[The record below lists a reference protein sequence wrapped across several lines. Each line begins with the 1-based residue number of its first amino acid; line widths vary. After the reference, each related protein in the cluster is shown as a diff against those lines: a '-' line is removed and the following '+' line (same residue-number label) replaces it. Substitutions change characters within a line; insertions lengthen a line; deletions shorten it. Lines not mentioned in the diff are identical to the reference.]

1 MYTGSTDLSD
11 VRNVNE
17 NKYVNRKFKKG
28 GISVPRAPVLSMGN
42 IDYPKYDDPY
52 KHFLI
57 ICFINYRYILHLRY
71 MTDIYIL
78 FTLLL
83 YNYVPLLNH

>member
-42 IDYPKYDDPY
+42 IDYSKFGDPY
-52 KHFLI
+52 KHILI
-57 ICFINYRYILHLRY
+57 ICFINYRY
-71 MTDIYIL
+71 MQDTTPEIYDRHIHS
-78 FTLLL
+78 FYSITL
-83 YNYVPLLNH
+83 